1 MNAQSNAQIDF
12 AVPSALL
19 PAQSQR
25 TRSFFSVH
33 AAGAMF
39 GLPVDAVQTIFRLQA
54 LTPVPLGP
62 ATVAGLVNL
71 RGKIVTAVGL
81 ARRLD
86 LAQDHD
92 APAPQFAVAV
102 ECRGETFA
110 LLVDSVG
117 DAMECSLDELVET
130 PRHVDARRARAT
142 SAYYRVEGGILP
154 VLDIDALFDLAPSG
168 ASTPSRP
175 TPRPSGAAT

>member
-1 MNAQSNAQIDF
+1 MNAQFELS
-12 AVPSALL
+12 VPSGLA
-19 PAQSQR
+19 PPQSPR
-25 TRSFFSVH
+25 MRSFFSVH

-39 GLPVDAVQTIFRLQA
+39 GLPVDSVQTIFRLQA

-62 ATVAGLVNL
+62 ATIAGLVNL

-86 LAQDHD
+86 LPQATD

-117 DAMECSLDELVET
+117 DAMECGADELVET

-154 VLDIDALFDLAPSG
+154 VLDIDALFDLAP
-168 ASTPSRP
+168 A
-175 TPRPSGAAT
+175 GAATQINPHRANPEQ